1 MESEQRGR
9 NPPAP
14 AASAA
19 HGPAADTR
27 SDVSVTETSEAE
39 MTEHRPDAGVSEA
52 RVPTWVW
59 VVLGALGL
67 ALVAVTLGLLFE
79 ARDAS
84 SNAKTAST
92 SASQMLDRLVADVQ
106 TTNEELATLNEQLQS
121 AAASA
126 QAKAS
131 SAQQKKSQ
139 RSSSNEQSR

>member
-1 MESEQRGR
+1 M
-9 NPPAP
+9 
-14 AASAA
+14 
-19 HGPAADTR
+19 PAADTR
-27 SDVSVTETSEAE
+27 SAVTVTETGEAE
-39 MTEHRPDAGVSEA
+39 STEQQLDTGVSEA
-52 RVPTWVW
+52 RVPPWVW

-67 ALVAVTLGLLFE
+67 ALVAVTLGLLVE

>member
-1 MESEQRGR
+1 MSLT
-9 NPPAP
+9 
-14 AASAA
+14 
-19 HGPAADTR
+19 GPA
-27 SDVSVTETSEAE
+27 VPVTESSGAE
-39 MTEHRPDAGVSEA
+39 TTEQEQGLDTGARASEA

-67 ALVAVTLGLLFE
+67 ALVAVTLGLFFE

-126 QAKAS
+126 KAKAS
-131 SAQQKKSQ
+131 SAQQKQSQ
-139 RSSSNEQSR
+139 RSSSNGQSR